1 MARKRKA
8 ETKPPVV
15 AEEPS
20 PLAPLRERVEHSRQL
35 ADWMGAAM
43 EHREEFPPQVV
54 VTVMRDYLAQ
64 YDTVVDDLKSAAT
77 VASDRRKALA
87 EQASGLEDAEKE
99 LEAAIDELKLRHV
112 IGELNKDAFDEK
124 EKEVRAAA
132 QTTDLPKIREQI
144 EEIDSSLAE
153 VGAVQARIADMRR
166 EYEVMTGVQKA
177 APADVAPPPP
187 ADDELGD
194 AAYAAGGPAAG
205 QEWEVGTAD
214 NQPKIEVPIEEK
226 PAAEKSDEAKPADA
240 PSEPAADAA
249 PAEEANKEPEAK
261 ADAKAEELMAT
272 GVISARPDI
281 AAMDD
286 PAPKAAEQLVAPQE
300 AEGEGPRLLVIPPDA
315 PEQVYPFTGEV
326 MSMGRG
332 RNNDIQIKNDGKI
345 SRYHCR
351 IFRRGDE
358 FIIEDNKSSNGT
370 LVNGKLVTRQ
380 RLDGGEQ
387 VQIGETRMT
396 FFL

>member
-8 ETKPPVV
+8 DSKD
-15 AEEPS
+15 AKEEDS
-20 PLAPLRERVEHSRQL
+20 GVNLAPLKERVEKCSQL
-35 ADWMGAAM
+35 ADWMGAAL
-43 EHREEFPPQVV
+43 EHKDEFPPAVV
-54 VTVMRDYLAQ
+54 VTVMKDYLDQ
-64 YDTVVDDLKSAAT
+64 YDGEVEGLKEAAT
-77 VASDRRKALA
+77 TVSETRRELA
-87 EQASGLEDAEKE
+87 EKASGLEDAEKD

-112 IGELNKDAFDEK
+112 IGELDKNAFEEK
-124 EKEVRAAA
+124 ERQVREAAA
-132 QTTDLPKIREQI
+132 TTELPKIREQI
-144 EEIDSSLAE
+144 AQVDSVLAE
-153 VGAVQARIADMRR
+153 VGSVQARISDMRR
-166 EYEVMTGVQKA
+166 QHEGMDGEPEPP
-177 APADVAPPPP
+177 PADVAPPAP

-194 AAYAAGGPAAG
+194 AAYAAGGPPAEV
-205 QEWEVGTAD
+205 EWEVGTSDDA
-214 NQPKIEVPIEEK
+214 PKIEVPI
-226 PAAEKSDEAKPADA
+226 ARDDA
-240 PSEPAADAA
+240 SV
-249 PAEEANKEPEAK
+249 AEEALAIAPDGETANDGE
-261 ADAKAEELMAT
+261 DLMAT
-272 GVISARPDI
+272 GVIDARPDI
-281 AAMDD
+281 GEDAAEA
-286 PAPKAAEQLVAPQE
+286 APKVAEQLVPPPAAP
-300 AEGEGPRLLVIPPDA
+300 EGEGPRLLVIPPDA